1 MRVLPVVVFLRD
13 RLIYVLSGFLM
24 ISTGVCLMLLEN
36 ARYLG
41 WMDTSTIYYFVVAA
55 AFFLILGLVVD
66 YIRQREYYNQLKNAI
81 ERSDELHVEAIVQS
95 AVTKEQQLVARL
107 LEQQMSAYLNKLGAY
122 RRQQELHNHF
132 VLQWVHHMKTP
143 LSVIDLLL
151 QETAKQLPS
160 SEKEQQELAF
170 SLHEEADR
178 MSRGLEMLLH
188 TARLEKFEMDLHL
201 KKTPLHDVIR
211 DVLIAHKR
219 LCIRHNVIPQI
230 HGEAWTE
237 TDEKWMTVVL
247 NQIVSNAIKYSKNK
261 KGLKKLIFLLDQ
273 STDTGSKLSITDE
286 GSGIAPH
293 DIPRIFDPFFT
304 GENGRSAEESTGMG
318 LYLAKQVC
326 SKLGHELSVSSE
338 LGVGTTITITFH
350 PHGIHLLLGSKAN
363 KDMHAL

>member
-1 MRVLPVVVFLRD
+1 MRMLPMALFLRD
-13 RLIYVLSGFLM
+13 RLIYVLSVFLI

-36 ARYLG
+36 ARYPGL
-41 WMDTSTIYYFVVAA
+41 MDTSSIYYFVTVAV
-55 AFFLILGLVVD
+55 FFLILGLAID
-66 YIRQREYYNQLKNAI
+66 YIRQREYYKQLRNAI
-81 ERSDELHVEAIVQS
+81 ERSDELHVEAIVLS
-95 AVTKEQQLVARL
+95 AVTREQKLIARL
-107 LEQQMSAYLNKLGAY
+107 LDQQMSVYLSKLGTY

-151 QETAKQLPS
+151 QETAKEMPS
-160 SEKEQQELAF
+160 SEKELKELSL

-178 MSRGLEMLLH
+178 MSKGLEMLLN

-201 KKTPLHDVIR
+201 KKMSLHHVIR

-230 HGEAWTE
+230 HGEVWTE

-247 NQIVSNAIKYSKNK
+247 NQIVSNAIKYCKNK
-261 KGLKKLIFLLDQ
+261 KGVKNLIFHLEQ
-273 STDTGSKLSITDE
+273 NTDTSSKLSITDE
-286 GSGIAPH
+286 GCGIAPH
-293 DIPRIFDPFFT
+293 DIPRVFDPFFT
-304 GENGRSAEESTGMG
+304 GENGRSTGESTGMG

-338 LGVGTTITITFH
+338 FGIGTTFTITFQS
-350 PHGIHLLLGSKAN
+350 HGIHFLGCKAEKEIN
-363 KDMHAL
+363 HL